1 MGGGNVK
8 IKEEF
13 LKTLKKFQQALK
25 RDKAHQI
32 KPKPPVDP
40 ANPVPVPK
48 PIVPPRV
55 EK

>member
-1 MGGGNVK
+1 MGGMELK

-13 LKTLKKFQQALK
+13 LKTLKKFQQKL
-25 RDKAHQI
+25 RHDNAHQL

-40 ANPVPVPK
+40 TNPVPVPK
-48 PIVPPRV
+48 PIVPPRE